1 MGSSGR
7 SIGLSL
13 VVLAVAA
20 GTAVTVAM
28 AAQGP
33 TRDLEGPAPSS
44 SSPGPGSGQ
53 LAGPATLR
61 PNLRSLRATDV
72 QVQRTADGRLLRFSA
87 SLANVG
93 PGPLLLRPRPVR
105 AGCPPRQHPAAQVL
119 HRDVNDDEAYQP
131 DQDLPGRVR
140 RAGCMLA
147 HPTHDHWHFDAM
159 AGYSLRSP
167 VSGRRLATRPKVSF
181 CLRDNRRLPGAE
193 SGVVREHF
201 GECSRTGPQGISPG
215 WSDIYLWDLP
225 GQTLRIPAGLDR
237 QVLCLDLTADPR
249 DLLVETDE
257 TDNDTSITVVVT
269 DVVAQLGPSG
279 RCAANDL

>member
-1 MGSSGR
+1 MASR
-7 SIGLSL
+7 DRAIGLSL

-33 TRDLEGPAPSS
+33 TRDPETPTPSS
-44 SSPGPGSGQ
+44 SSPAPGSAQ
-53 LAGPATLR
+53 LDGAPTLL
-61 PNLRSLRATDV
+61 PNLRSLQATDL
-72 QVQRTADGRLLRFSA
+72 QVQQTTDGRLLRFSA
-87 SLANVG
+87 SLANFG
-93 PGPLLLRPRPVR
+93 PGPLLLEPRPSGR
-105 AGCPPRQHPAAQVL
+105 ACPPRQHPAAQVL
-119 HRDVNDDEAYQP
+119 HRDVDDDGAYQP

-140 RAGCMLA
+140 RAGCMLS

-167 VSGRRLATRPKVSF
+167 VTGRRLATRPKVSF
-181 CLRDNRRLPGAE
+181 CLRDNRRIARVE
-193 SGVVREHF
+193 SGVGREHF

-225 GQTLRIPAGLDR
+225 GQTLKLPAGLDR

-249 DLLVETDE
+249 DLLMESNE
-257 TDNDTSITVVVT
+257 TDNRASITVVVT
-269 DVVAQLGPSG
+269 DLVAQLGPSG
-279 RCAANDL
+279 RCAAG